1 MQESMKEEK
10 QHNVKSERSLGM
22 HTFFFFFAKQAET
35 IKQVNGMHLRWYV
48 GRTAVFGYVYE
59 L

>member
-1 MQESMKEEK
+1 MKVEK

-22 HTFFFFFAKQAET
+22 HTFFFFAKQAET
-35 IKQVNGMHLRWYV
+35 IKLVNGMHLRWYV